1 MPSDGGAYS
10 SYDVLGPC
18 TALFGLLMLL
28 GLSGLKVSKTRCA
41 GQSPSAPIEESCAD
55 TRIDTEEG
63 NITHGPNATPR
74 AWTSLVSQS
83 IGQRVYGSGRV
94 WDWRLTLVIDLRASL
109 STIIPL

>member
-1 MPSDGGAYS
+1 MPHALWRVAR

-74 AWTSLVSQS
+74 AWTSLVSQF
-83 IGQRVYGSGRV
+83 IGQRVCGSGNV
-94 WDWRLTLVIDLRASL
+94 GWD
-109 STIIPL
+109 